1 MTEQNQQLDNS
12 VIATL
17 KNKDHSSL
25 TEKLDGLACTHSD
38 IIELLAQYQALS
50 EQDDDEKFD
59 NWYDELCQSQLDVL
73 KAFEVMRAHFE
84 QEYQ

>member
-1 MTEQNQQLDNS
+1 MTQDTDQLDNS

-17 KNKDHSSL
+17 KNKDHSAIS
-25 TEKLDGLACTHSD
+25 EELDALSCTHTD

-50 EQDDDEKFD
+50 DQDDDECFD
-59 NWYDELCQSQLDVL
+59 SWYDALCKEQLAVL

-84 QEYQ
+84 QA